1 MEKVNIIQF
10 MPYFPPHK
18 WWVETVWQE
27 IWINWKKS
35 NLWGFLNVIT
45 SFEQEDIL
53 EKNEKIIFEN
63 EILWYKK
70 DEIIYLVIPSFEI
83 INNFP
88 MYKFWDKK
96 TRLIFKYL
104 KLMTST
110 PTPLLKVEGSNN
122 WKIITHTRF
131 FLPSLFWWIF
141 ARNHKLKWIH
151 IEHWSDYVK
160 LSSKFKSK
168 LSIIYDKIFWK
179 WIFKKAD
186 SILAISEACKNFINR
201 EFVDREVNVFYRWLD
216 IHDNINIKEN
226 LKEKFSDKIII
237 WYIGR
242 LYKWKNVESLIKAY
256 YLFDNELKEKIQ
268 IVIVWDWEDFERL
281 KKMDIENNIQG
292 ELQSKREYP
301 GVYFTWW
308 QSFYDAL
315 SYQKQF
321 DIHIHPSS
329 PGWWLATTLLQ
340 AMYFWCFIVAT
351 PNEWAREVIQNNFN
365 GILIKDDSILEIK
378 NAIEKSLFELEKKE
392 VFAKNNFEIIEKKFK
407 RDHNILNLYNLI
419 K

>member
-1 MEKVNIIQF
+1 MEKEQGELFWKNKREYPEVNIIQF

-18 WWVETVWQE
+18 WWLETVWEE
-27 IWINWKKS
+27 IWINWERN

-45 SFEQEDIL
+45 SFNQENDL
-53 EKNEKIIFEN
+53 EKNEKIIFEWH
-63 EILWYKK
+63 IIWYKK
-70 DEIIYLVIPSFEI
+70 DNIIHLVIPSFEI

-88 MYKFWDKK
+88 MYKLWDKK
-96 TRLIFKYL
+96 TKLIFNYL
-104 KLMTST
+104 WEFISKNQNIRVL
-110 PTPLLKVEGSNN
+110 
-122 WKIITHTRF
+122 THTRF

-141 ARNHKLKWIH
+141 AIKNKLKWIH
-151 IEHWSDYVK
+151 LEHWSDYVK

-186 SILAISEACKNFINR
+186 RVLAISEACKNFINK
-201 EFVDREVNVFYRWLD
+201 EFIDRDVSVFYRWLD
-216 IHDNINIKEN
+216 IPDIIITKENIKE
-226 LKEKFSDKIII
+226 KFNDKIII

-242 LYKWKNVESLIKAY
+242 LYKWKNVESLIKCY
-256 YLFDNELKEKIQ
+256 YLFDNEIKEKIQ

-281 KKMDIENNIQG
+281 KKMDIENNI
-292 ELQSKREYP
+292 
-301 GVYFTWW
+301 YFTWW

-321 DIHIHPSS
+321 DIHIHASS

-340 AMYFWCFIVAT
+340 AMSFWCFIIAT
-351 PNEWAREVIQNNFN
+351 PNEWANEVIKNNFN
-365 GILIKDDSILEIK
+365 WILLKNDSVLEIK
-378 NAIEKSLFELEKKE
+378 NAIEKSILELEKKDD
-392 VFAKNNFEIIEKKFK
+392 FAKNNLEIVEKKFK
-407 RDHNILNLYNLI
+407 WEQNIINLYNLI

>member
-18 WWVETVWQE
+18 WWLETVWQE

-35 NLWGFLNVIT
+35 DLWGFLNVIT
-45 SFEQEDIL
+45 SFEQEDNL

-63 EILWYKK
+63 EIIWYKK
-70 DEIIYLVIPSFEI
+70 DYIINLVIPSFEI

-88 MYKFWDKK
+88 IYKFWDKK
-96 TRLIFKYL
+96 TRFIFKYL
-104 KLMTST
+104 KLY
-110 PTPLLKVEGSNN
+110 LQENKNIRV
-122 WKIITHTRF
+122 ITHTRF

-141 ARNHKLKWIH
+141 ARKNNLKWIH

-160 LSSKFKSK
+160 LSSKLKTR

-186 SILAISEACKNFINR
+186 NILAISEACKNFINK
-201 EFVDREVNVFYRWLD
+201 EFIDRDVNVFYRWLD
-216 IHDNINIKEN
+216 IPEIIKEKED
-226 LKEKFSDKIII
+226 LKEKFPNKIII
-237 WYIGR
+237 WYVWR
-242 LYKWKNVESLIKAY
+242 LYKWKNVESLIKSF
-256 YLFDNELKEKIQ
+256 YLFDKNIKDKVQ

-281 KKMDIENNIQG
+281 KKIDIENNIQG

-340 AMYFWCFIVAT
+340 AMSFWCFIIAT
-351 PNEWAREVIQNNFN
+351 PNEWANEVIEDNKNW
-365 GILIKDDSILEIK
+365 ILIKNDSIEEIK
-378 NAIEKSLFELEKKE
+378 NAIEKSISELEKKDD
-392 VFAKNNFEIIEKKFK
+392 FAKNNLEIIEKNFK
-407 RDHNILNLYNLI
+407 WEQNIINLYNLV

>member
-1 MEKVNIIQF
+1 MEKINIIQF

-18 WWVETVWQE
+18 WWLETVWEE
-27 IWINWKKS
+27 IWVNWQRN

-45 SFEQEDIL
+45 SFNQEDDL
-53 EKNEKIIFEN
+53 EKNEKIIFEWG
-63 EILWYKK
+63 IIWYKK
-70 DEIIYLVIPSFEI
+70 DNIVHLVIPSFEI

-96 TRLIFKYL
+96 TKLIFNYL
-104 KLMTST
+104 WEFISKNQNIR
-110 PTPLLKVEGSNN
+110 V
-122 WKIITHTRF
+122 ITHTRF
-131 FLPSLFWWIF
+131 FLPSLFWWLF

-160 LSSKFKSK
+160 LSSKLKTK

-186 SILAISEACKNFINR
+186 SILAISEACKNFINN
-201 EFVDREVNVFYRWLD
+201 EFTKREVSVFYRWLD
-216 IHDNINIKEN
+216 IPDTINIKEN
-226 LKEKFSDKIII
+226 IKEKFNDKIII
-237 WYIGR
+237 GYIGR
-242 LYKWKNVESLIKAY
+242 LYKWKNVESLIKSY

-308 QSFYDAL
+308 QSFYDAF

-340 AMYFWCFIVAT
+340 AMSFWCFIIAT
-351 PNEWAREVIQNNFN
+351 PNEWANEVIKNNFN
-365 GILIKDDSILEIK
+365 WILLKNDSVLEIK
-378 NAIEKSLFELEKKE
+378 NAIENAILNLDKKDN
-392 VFAKNNFEIIEKKFK
+392 FAKNNLEIIEKKFK
-407 RDHNILNLYNLI
+407 REQNILNLYNLI

>member
-1 MEKVNIIQF
+1 MEKQNIIQF

-18 WWVETVWQE
+18 WWLETVWEE
-27 IWINWKKS
+27 IWINWERN

-45 SFEQEDIL
+45 NFNQENDL
-53 EKNEKIIFEN
+53 EKNEKIIFEWH
-63 EILWYKK
+63 IIWYKK
-70 DEIIYLVIPSFEI
+70 DNIIHLVIPSFEI

-88 MYKFWDKK
+88 MYKLWDKK
-96 TRLIFKYL
+96 TKLIFNYL
-104 KLMTST
+104 WEFI
-110 PTPLLKVEGSNN
+110 LKNQNIRV
-122 WKIITHTRF
+122 ITHTRF

-141 ARNHKLKWIH
+141 AIKNKLKWIH
-151 IEHWSDYVK
+151 LEHWSDYVK

-186 SILAISEACKNFINR
+186 RVLAISEACKNFINK
-201 EFVDREVNVFYRWLD
+201 EFIDRDVSVFYRWLD
-216 IHDNINIKEN
+216 IPDIIITKENIKE
-226 LKEKFSDKIII
+226 KFNDKIII

-242 LYKWKNVESLIKAY
+242 LYKWKNVESLIKCY
-256 YLFDNELKEKIQ
+256 YLFDNEIKEKIQ

-281 KKMDIENNIQG
+281 KKMDIENNI
-292 ELQSKREYP
+292 
-301 GVYFTWW
+301 YFTWW

-321 DIHIHPSS
+321 DIHIHASS

-340 AMYFWCFIVAT
+340 AMSFWCFIIAT
-351 PNEWAREVIQNNFN
+351 PNEWANEVIKNNFN
-365 GILIKDDSILEIK
+365 WILLKNDSVLEIK
-378 NAIEKSLFELEKKE
+378 NAIEKSILELEKKDD
-392 VFAKNNFEIIEKKFK
+392 FAKNNLEIVEKKFK
-407 RDHNILNLYNLI
+407 WEQNIINLYNLI